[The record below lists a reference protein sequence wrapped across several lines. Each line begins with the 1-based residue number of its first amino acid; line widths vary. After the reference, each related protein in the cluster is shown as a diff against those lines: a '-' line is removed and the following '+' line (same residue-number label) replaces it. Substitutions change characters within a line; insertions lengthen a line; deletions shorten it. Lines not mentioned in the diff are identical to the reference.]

1 MPKCLEYL
9 LDHFDGNFPPD
20 IVYFLKPFKNT
31 FPYPFKK
38 VLLHTFPFS
47 CFILSNSLC
56 CALIFASNSDSRLR
70 ISAWSRRFSSSRSAR
85 MDFCCCINVV
95 FPVPVFP
102 PLLTALAI
110 VLLPDVFSL
119 LFTQSFSSP
128 DLPGDRLGERLV
140 RLPGLRLFL
149 LKKWTKSSS
158 N

>member
-1 MPKCLEYL
+1 MPRV
-9 LDHFDGNFPPD
+9 PPGSFWRKFSAGYC
-20 IVYFLKPFKNT
+20 VLFKT
-31 FPYPFKK
+31 IQKYISVSYPFKK

-149 LKKWTKSSS
+149 
-158 N
+158 